1 MRGINLDSS
10 PCSWPGYPQAV
21 TAGGFCF
28 ISGTMGLNADGVL
41 VSDWSELP
49 DGGASLGSGFASV
62 DAVEGPPGAQTW
74 AAFHQIQSLMVSLG
88 GDLED
93 LLQVHLYQK
102 EKRFFPVCEKVRMVF
117 EPAAPAP
124 SSGIGVCGVSPDGN
138 AWFAIDGIAIAPREW
153 RFGERRRVLRYV
165 GEQPP
170 GSHYSQ
176 AVQAGPYIF
185 VAGHIPNDT
194 SKPGNPVVR
203 GYEDVPEAGRF
214 LRVGR
219 SHPDARDGLIA
230 AQTWFTYEK
239 IQRVLQAAGSG
250 LDDVV
255 NLTIFLQDMKD
266 YPTFHRIHQRCFQSS
281 LPALT
286 VTEAREV
293 GHQGTLIEIEA
304 TAMRS
309 SEGSA
314 RRTIELAAM
323 NARAHCALATVAGP
337 LVFASGQVGLDGGGR
352 AVTDMSGIPKP
363 LRPHAAGI
371 ARVTGRPEATVQ
383 AFVIFENLSAIL
395 LEAGGALPSLARLI
409 VYLEDFADFVPFDLV
424 CRHYLP
430 DRRPALSCIAIPRV
444 SPIPGTRLCVEATA
458 VIES

>member
-1 MRGINLDSS
+1 MGANLDSI
-10 PCSWPGYPQAV
+10 PCAWPGYPPAV

-28 ISGTMGLNADGVL
+28 ISGTMGLNADGSL
-41 VSDWSELP
+41 VSGWSELP
-49 DGGASLGSGFASV
+49 TEGASLGSGFPCI

-74 AAFHQIQSLMVSLG
+74 AALHQIRSLMTSLG

-93 LLQVHLYQK
+93 LLQLHLYQK
-102 EKRFFPVCEKVRMVF
+102 EKRLFPVCERVRMLF

-124 SSGIGVCGVSPDGN
+124 SSGIGVCGASPDGN
-138 AWFAIDGIAIAPREW
+138 AWFAFDGIGIAPGEW
-153 RFGERRRVLRYV
+153 RFGERRRVLRYP

-203 GYEDVPEAGRF
+203 GYEDVPEEGRF

-239 IQRVLQAAGSG
+239 IRRVLEAAGSG

-266 YPTFHRIHQRCFQSS
+266 YPTFHRIHERCFQNSA
-281 LPALT
+281 PALT
-286 VTEAREV
+286 VTEVREV
-293 GHQGTLIEIEA
+293 GHQGTMIEIEA
-304 TAMRS
+304 IAMRPS
-309 SEGSA
+309 DSAA
-314 RRTIELAAM
+314 RRTIELAPMSAG
-323 NARAHCALATVAGP
+323 AHCALATAAGS
-337 LVFASGQVGLDGGGR
+337 LIFLSGQVGLGAGGR
-352 AVTDMSGIPKP
+352 AVTDVSGVPKS

-371 ARVTGRPEATVQ
+371 ARVTGRPEATFQ
-383 AFVIFENLSAIL
+383 TFVIFENVRAIL
-395 LEAGGALPSLARLI
+395 REAGGGLPSLARLI
-409 VYLEDFADFVPFDLV
+409 VYLEDFRDFLAFDLV
-424 CRHYLP
+424 CRHYVP
-430 DRRPALSCIAIPRV
+430 DQRPALSCVAIPRV
-444 SPIPGTRLCVEATA
+444 SPVPGTRLCVEATA
-458 VIES
+458 VIE